1 VLHTEALILR
11 RESPPSESIISYS
24 HYPLRSQKS
33 NNSQPKTIENNKT
46 LQKHVNHDEFYALP
60 VWDFPAGKPSPRHA
74 QPLRAARD
82 QMVAQEYRTAFSL
95 EDVSD
100 VKLPWDSRPEYQ
112 FYHQAQVNTLYKRKA
127 DKVQPVNSSD
137 SDGTIPV
144 GHPNWQQECL
154 KKYHTQYRASDIR
167 TEFDHLLKPRISVIA
182 RGARLTPEREITLL
196 VGKDLL
202 PRERALFRELLFKRE
217 GALAWEWEHV
227 QRIRTEVMPPQ
238 RIKTV
243 PHEAWQHPGF
253 KIPHALTATVIEM
266 LRDRLRKGVLEPCDG
281 PYRNPWFLVGK
292 KQTGKYRMVNA
303 AMMINKVTKRDANMP
318 PIADEFAEEFAGMAM
333 ASLVDLFS
341 GYDQIELHKDDRD
354 LTAIQTPLG
363 LLRQTT
369 ILQGAANSV
378 AQFQRVISVILHS
391 IFGTKARSF
400 LDDVAVKGPRTTYN
414 EEFAEDGIR
423 QYVLEHVQNL
433 DETLYLLELAGAVIS
448 AEKSQFLM
456 KGIEVVG
463 WVCDINGRRP
473 DEAKV
478 AKVTQW
484 PVPSSKD
491 ELRSFVGL
499 AVYFRILI
507 KRFQIIMKPLYEI
520 LRKNFHFVWAE
531 IHQAA
536 FEEIKLRL
544 SEFPSVLPIDYD
556 FRPFLMVVAA
566 DASVKGWGGVL
577 MQVRNSVRKPARYE
591 SGVWSDTESKYDA
604 GRLECR
610 AVLMAFKKFRHWL
623 YGVHFVLETDA
634 NTLVAQLNRTATDL
648 PGALVTRWIAWIQL
662 FDFDVKH
669 VPGTSNSAADAL
681 SRRPPTKEDL
691 HERDQEQNIDDFVD
705 TEVLFLRA
713 SCCPVSANAEIPGD
727 PAVDVLHEGYSSE
740 SEQMARYLT
749 TLRRPSCM
757 SLSEFYS
764 FKRKCMKF
772 VVQERHLFRRVKG
785 NTELLRRVLDKKEDQ
800 RNALEST
807 HDDLG
812 HKGREATYALI
823 KHRYWWPRA
832 YEDVSKYVRTCSL
845 CQARA
850 PNRLSEPAIITQPL
864 LLFDK
869 WYIDT
874 TRMPPEDGGSIV
886 IQARDSV
893 SGWPEARVLHSAK
906 SESVIQF
913 IKEDIICRHGV
924 PQEIV
929 IDMGPENRGG
939 LTAFLEREQISRVK
953 ISAYHPGSNGPVE
966 RAMRTMKDALS
977 KMTKGYPIDNM
988 TRQHKRPWRPHFYSV
1003 LMADRFTINATT
1015 GISPFFFLYGKNPII
1030 PIELQ
1035 MPTWSMLPWHEVRDR
1050 KDLLAMRA
1058 RQFERREQ
1066 DVEEAI
1072 LRLRR
1077 LKEAN
1082 AYFFD
1087 DHHLLRNERF
1097 EKDDLVLLH
1106 NSIRGT
1112 DYSSRTKLQFRW
1124 LGPYRIHAV
1133 KSGSYLLSE
1142 LDGTV
1147 LKDLTH
1153 QPESFNG
1160 DRLKKFYSRNDIG
1173 DHERSMLLPRRN
1185 PIGRPRGQRN
1195 RGGGRGQ
1202 RQHEGQVEIPRER
1215 LPRRRGRPSLRRT
1228 RR

>member
-1 VLHTEALILR
+1 
-11 RESPPSESIISYS
+11 
-24 HYPLRSQKS
+24 
-33 NNSQPKTIENNKT
+33 
-46 LQKHVNHDEFYALP
+46 
-60 VWDFPAGKPSPRHA
+60 
-74 QPLRAARD
+74 
-82 QMVAQEYRTAFSL
+82 MVEQEYRTAFSL
-95 EDVSD
+95 DDMSD
-100 VKLPWDSRPEYQ
+100 IQLPWNNRPDYQ

-127 DKVQPVNSSD
+127 DKVQPVNSTD

-144 GHPNWQQECL
+144 GHPDWQHECL

-196 VGKDLL
+196 VGKELL

-217 GALAWEWEHV
+217 GVLAWEWEHV
-227 QRIRTEVMPPQ
+227 QRIRNEVMPPQ

-253 KIPHALTATVIEM
+253 KIPHALNTTVIKM

-303 AMMINKVTKRDANMP
+303 AMLINKVTKRDANMP
-318 PIADEFAEEFAGMAM
+318 PIADEFAEEFAGMAI

-354 LTAIQTPLG
+354 MTAIQTPLG

-414 EEFAEDGIR
+414 EEFMEEGIR
-423 QYVLEHVQNL
+423 QYVLEHIQNL
-433 DETLYLLELAGAVIS
+433 DEALYLLELAGAVIS
-448 AEKSQFLM
+448 AEKSQFMM

-473 DEAKV
+473 NEAKV
-478 AKVTQW
+478 AKVAQW
-484 PVPSSKD
+484 PTPLSKD

-507 KRFQIIMKPLYEI
+507 EKFQIIMKPLYEI
-520 LRKNFHFVWAE
+520 LRKNAHFVWMEA
-531 IHQAA
+531 HQVA
-536 FEEIKLRL
+536 FKEIKLRL

-556 FRPFLMVVAA
+556 FHPFLMIVAA
-566 DASVKGWGGVL
+566 DASIKGWGGVL
-577 MQVRNSVRKPARYE
+577 MQVRNGVRKPARYE
-591 SGVWSDTESKYDA
+591 SGVWSDAESKYDA
-604 GRLECR
+604 GKLECR
-610 AVLMAFKKFRHWL
+610 AVLKAFKKFRHWL

-669 VPGTSNSAADAL
+669 VPGTSNGAADAL

-691 HERDQEQNIDDFVD
+691 RERDQEQNIDDFVD
-705 TEVLFLRA
+705 AEVLHLHA
-713 SCCPVSANAEIPGD
+713 SCCPVTIHVENPGNPDAN
-727 PAVDVLHEGYSSE
+727 VLHEGYSAE
-740 SEQMARYLT
+740 SEQIARYLT
-749 TLRRPSCM
+749 SLHRPDRM
-757 SLSEFYS
+757 GLSEFYS

-785 NTELLRRVLDKKEDQ
+785 NTELLRRVLDQEKDQ
-800 RNALEST
+800 QYALKST

-823 KHRYWWPRA
+823 KHRYWWSRA
-832 YEDVSKYVRTCSL
+832 YEDAAKYVKTCSL

-850 PNRLSEPAIITQPL
+850 PNRLREPAIVTQPL

-874 TRMPPEDGGSIV
+874 TRMPPEDGEGVV

-893 SGWPEARVLHSAK
+893 SGWPEARVLHSAR

-913 IKEDIICRHGV
+913 IKEDIISRHGV
-924 PQEIV
+924 PREIV

-977 KMTKGYPIDNM
+977 KITEGYPIDNA
-988 TRQHKRPWRPHFYSV
+988 TRQHRRPWRPHFYSV
-1003 LMADRFTINATT
+1003 LMADRFTVNATT
-1015 GISPFFFLYGKNPII
+1015 GMSPFFFLYGKNPII

-1035 MPTWSMLPWHEVRDR
+1035 MPTWSMLPWHEVQDR

-1058 RQFERREQ
+1058 RQFEKRDQ
-1066 DVEEAI
+1066 DIEEAI
-1072 LRLRR
+1072 LRMRR

-1082 AYFFD
+1082 AHFFD
-1087 DHHLLRNERF
+1087 EHHLLRYERF

-1106 NSIRGT
+1106 NSIRGM
-1112 DYSSRTKLQFRW
+1112 DHSSKTKLQFRW

-1133 KSGSYLLSE
+1133 KSSSYLLSE

-1147 LKDLTH
+1147 LQDLTH

-1160 DRLKKFYSRNDIG
+1160 DRLKKFYSRHDLNG
-1173 DHERSMLLPRRN
+1173 HEGSSSLPRRN
-1185 PIGRPRGQRN
+1185 PIGRPRGQRS
-1195 RGGGRGQ
+1195 RGSGRGRQ
-1202 RQHEGQVEIPRER
+1202 QHEEQVETSRVQ

-1228 RR
+1228 GR